1 MKRPFATSLITVGS
15 LNLFALGALAQGDSI
30 PGVPPTAGPTFGPI
44 SQLEGGGLNR
54 GLPNPAVPPTL
65 KTDVTVP
72 ELYVNGTFYQ
82 KARVVS
88 QDGKGKVVFTTS
100 TGQVDCLFFEIDP
113 IALNLLR
120 VKSPQEE
127 ELEKLQQSH
136 RMTPA
141 NVIPTSVPSGSD
153 TNPNKWGIN
162 NDLLKD
168 EELAHRWGGPGGTKT
183 IEGIWLFNS
192 EIWLNFQGSHIGGE
206 VFNAEGLAI
215 GAYKT
220 AWSAAEMRMSANAYD
235 ITFENEDLA
244 PIHVEMRDHNF
255 LVGQDLLG
263 NPFRARRPGYIPYE
277 YQDDRL
283 DKTITE
289 KTPEE
294 VAMVELDFLRLV
306 RCYNHPWTSDVEQGP
321 DCAAPPQEE
330 IEHRLKSFHGGSNP
344 VIKGLLAEIPTHVKA
359 IEDMRMVKKIKMENL
374 EMMASVM
381 FQRTVTRT
389 NTNSFSGVSSTT
401 TEVEVDH
408 EGRNQFLRK
417 AEEEWDAK
425 IRDLN
430 TLLDCEYQNIAMQ
443 LGETAPQ
450 MYQTKLVLPKLVEVK
465 VSDGMLIVENVSGYP
480 LSNLTIKMEVVH
492 AESGDSPDDFRLFY
506 SPCLHMGQK
515 RYSSAAWLMKEEP
528 GDTIPD
534 ETRETQLSPAD
545 IRSFKITA
553 WAREARQNEEI
564 VAVVPERAANGSV
577 GPANMLSTGA
587 RVLQW
592 TNKAGKNV
600 LAEFVRMEGS
610 SVVIKRDT
618 GEIFTIPLSDLDEA
632 SQAQAGE
639 CAAGGQ

>member
-1 MKRPFATSLITVGS
+1 MAPT
-15 LNLFALGALAQGDSI
+15 I
-30 PGVPPTAGPTFGPI
+30 PM
-44 SQLEGGGLNR
+44 
-54 GLPNPAVPPTL
+54 PTL
-65 KTDVTVP
+65 
-72 ELYVNGTFYQ
+72 
-82 KARVVS
+82 A
-88 QDGKGKVVFTTS
+88 
-100 TGQVDCLFFEIDP
+100 
-113 IALNLLR
+113 
-120 VKSPQEE
+120 
-127 ELEKLQQSH
+127 
-136 RMTPA
+136 
-141 NVIPTSVPSGSD
+141 PSGSD

-168 EELAHRWGGPGGTKT
+168 EALAHRWGGPRETKT

-192 EIWLNFQGSHIGGE
+192 EIWLNFRGSNIGGE

-220 AWSAAEMRMSANAYD
+220 AWSAAEMRMNANAYD

-244 PIHVEMRDHNF
+244 PIHVEMRDNNF
-255 LVGQDLLG
+255 LVGKDLLG

-277 YQDDRL
+277 YQDDLL
-283 DKTITE
+283 DETITE

-294 VAMVELDFLRLV
+294 VAMVDLDFLRLV
-306 RCYNHPWTSDVEQGP
+306 RCVNHPWTSDVEQGP
-321 DCAAPPQEE
+321 DCAVPPQEE
-330 IEHRLKSFHGGSNP
+330 IEHRLKSFNGGSNP
-344 VIKGLLAEIPTHVKA
+344 LIKDLLAEIPTHVKA

-374 EMMASVM
+374 EIMASVM

-425 IRDLN
+425 ISDLN

-450 MYQTKLVLPKLVEVK
+450 MYQTKLVLPKLVQIK

-480 LSNLTIKMEVVH
+480 LSNLTIKVEVVH

-553 WAREARQNEEI
+553 WAREARQNEEM
-564 VAVVPERAANGSV
+564 VAVAPERAANGSV
-577 GPANMLSTGA
+577 SPANMPSTGA

-600 LAEFVRMEGS
+600 LAEFVRMEGN
-610 SVVIKRDT
+610 SVVIKNNT
-618 GEIFTIPLSDLDEA
+618 GEIFTVPLSGLDEA
-632 SQAQAGE
+632 SQEQAWE